1 MFRVRLVGVL
11 NLLLL
16 RGNAATISG
25 FVMAPFVSDELPA
38 TPPWWFLERKSALR
52 TIARSPSMVVNNRS
66 VFFSL
71 LWASFPR
78 RQKVESRVEP
88 NVVCQLLNVESRQNV
103 GEVRTQLLP
112 VKVGNVVLVCN
123 GRLATFPFLLLQG
136 RVEQLVC
143 SSESRRLDVD
153 ISFETIQLTLYSATG
168 SEVA

>member
-1 MFRVRLVGVL
+1 M
-11 NLLLL
+11 
-16 RGNAATISG
+16 
-25 FVMAPFVSDELPA
+25 
-38 TPPWWFLERKSALR
+38 
-52 TIARSPSMVVNNRS
+52 
-66 VFFSL
+66 
-71 LWASFPR
+71 
-78 RQKVESRVEP
+78 ESRVEP

-123 GRLATFPFLLLQG
+123 GRLATFPFLLL

>member
-1 MFRVRLVGVL
+1 
-11 NLLLL
+11 
-16 RGNAATISG
+16 
-25 FVMAPFVSDELPA
+25 MAPFVSDELPA

-71 LWASFPR
+71 LWASFPP
-78 RQKVESRVEP
+78 KAEVESRVEP

-123 GRLATFPFLLLQG
+123 GRLATFPFFSFK
-136 RVEQLVC
+136 VA
-143 SSESRRLDVD
+143 SSNLFARAKAGDWMLIFRSRRFN
-153 ISFETIQLTLYSATG
+153 SRCTAPRAER
-168 SEVA
+168 

>member
-1 MFRVRLVGVL
+1 
-11 NLLLL
+11 
-16 RGNAATISG
+16 
-25 FVMAPFVSDELPA
+25 MAPFVSDEVV
-38 TPPWWFLERKSALR
+38 FGEKIRVENNSAL
-52 TIARSPSMVVNNRS
+52 
-66 VFFSL
+66 SL
-71 LWASFPR
+71 DGCEQQVRLLQLALGFVPP
-78 RQKVESRVEP
+78 KAEVESRVEP

-123 GRLATFPFLLLQG
+123 GRLATFPFLLLQS

-168 SEVA
+168 ELDRLYSVPSFFRSEQ